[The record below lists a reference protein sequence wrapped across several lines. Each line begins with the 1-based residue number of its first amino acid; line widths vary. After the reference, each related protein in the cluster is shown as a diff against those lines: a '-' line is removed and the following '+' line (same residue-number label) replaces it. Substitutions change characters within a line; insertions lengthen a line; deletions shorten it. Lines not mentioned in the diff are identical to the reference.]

1 MPLRNICLIGLPTAG
16 KTTIGKKLYKHLN
29 KGFIDT
35 DNIIKTRY
43 GLPLP
48 ELIKKH
54 GEKEFLKMEEE
65 TILSLDHQNVVLAT
79 GGSAVYSEKSMDHI
93 RSHLRCDVYH
103 LFITKQEFNKRMD
116 NPANRGVI
124 MNDYKGLDELY
135 NERLSLYD
143 DYADIIINVNGEVN
157 LNSFKPYNYWKKS
170 LPPFIVYT
178 NKNSYGQSSSPS
190 PPL

>member
-1 MPLRNICLIGLPTAG
+1 MTLRNICLIGLPSAG

-35 DNIIKTRY
+35 DTDIKTRY

-79 GGSAVYSEKSMDHI
+79 GGSAIYSKKSIDHI
-93 RSHLRCDVYH
+93 RSHLKCDVYH
-103 LFITKQEFNKRMD
+103 LFITKQEFTKRMD

-124 MNDYKGLDELY
+124 MNDYKGLAELY
-135 NERLSLYD
+135 NERLRLYD
-143 DYADIIINVNGEVN
+143 DSADYIINANGEVN
-157 LNSFKPYNYWKKS
+157 LNLFKPYNYWKQS

-178 NKNSYGQSSSPS
+178 NKNSYGQSSSPC

>member
-1 MPLRNICLIGLPTAG
+1 MTLRNICLIGLPSAG

-79 GGSAVYSEKSMDHI
+79 GGSAIYSKKSIDHI
-93 RSHLRCDVYH
+93 RSHLKCDVYH
-103 LFITKQEFNKRMD
+103 LFITKQEFTKRMD

-124 MNDYKGLDELY
+124 MNDYKGLAELY
-135 NERLSLYD
+135 NERLRLYD
-143 DYADIIINVNGEVN
+143 DSADYIINANGEVN
-157 LNSFKPYNYWKKS
+157 LNLFKPYNYWKQS

-178 NKNSYGQSSSPS
+178 NKNSYGQSSSPC

>member
-16 KTTIGKKLYKHLN
+16 KTTLGKKLFQHLN

-54 GEKEFLKMEEE
+54 GEKEFLKMEEKA
-65 TILSLDHQNVVLAT
+65 ILSLDHQNVVLAT
-79 GGSAVYSEKSMDHI
+79 GGSAIYSEKSMEHI

-124 MNDYKGLDELY
+124 MNDYKDLNEMY
-135 NERLSLYD
+135 NTRLRLYD
-143 DYADIIINVNGEVN
+143 DYADYIINANRDIN
-157 LNSFKPYNYWKKS
+157 LDSFKPYEYWSQKN
-170 LPPFIVYT
+170 PMIMYV
-178 NKNSYGQSSSPS
+178 NKHKYGQSSYPC

>member
-1 MPLRNICLIGLPTAG
+1 MPLRNICLIGLPSAG
-16 KTTIGKKLYKHLN
+16 KSTLGKKLFQHLN

-35 DNIIKTRY
+35 DSIIKTRY

-54 GEKEFLKMEEE
+54 GEKGFLKIEEE
-65 TILSLDHQNVVLAT
+65 TILSLDHKNVVLAT

-93 RSHLRCDVYH
+93 RSLRCDIYH
-103 LFITKQEFNKRMD
+103 LFITKQEFTKRMD

-124 MNDYKGLDELY
+124 MNDYKDLNNLY
-135 NERLSLYD
+135 KTRLRLYD
-143 DYADIIINVNGEVN
+143 EYADYIINANGNIN
-157 LNSFKPYNYWKKS
+157 LDSFKPYEYWSQKS
-170 LPPFIVYT
+170 PMIMYT
-178 NKNSYGQSSSPS
+178 NKHKYGQSSSPC